1 VNGALLINAVLTVY
15 SRERIHCKL
24 LQPLYLLNGYLLF
37 DWHPGGMA
45 ELRHGPQHFFPAPRT
60 AQNRK
65 TDASIGDDQAIS
77 NESATPA
84 TKPDRITYYYEAV
97 G

>member
-1 VNGALLINAVLTVY
+1 
-15 SRERIHCKL
+15 
-24 LQPLYLLNGYLLF
+24 
-37 DWHPGGMA
+37 MA
-45 ELRHGPQHFFPAPRT
+45 ELSHGPQHFFPAPRT

-77 NESATPA
+77 NQGTTPA
-84 TKPDRITYYYEAV
+84 TKPDPITYYYEAV